1 MKFVKKDPKCATWID
16 INKPNKWELL
26 SLLIDTPV
34 GSAEEKRILSNLTA
48 AERAGI
54 KILAAHT
61 QPMDRERMGQVLK
74 RAGDGRLRHLQQS
87 QLDRMKQVH
96 HRCVVLCGLVGFLF
110 TMGPASFENWLVWSL
125 EVDGMKEAYW
135 VCKPHS
141 VPDVNGTSYVSAWD
155 EDAAITT
162 HPELFICSTSESSS
176 GINVWNESDCVYPPG
191 YVSVATIGF

>member
-74 RAGDGRLRHLQQS
+74 RAGDGRLRKTHDHCWHLGCILPRVRNNRANRPPAAVAARPHEAGRS
-87 QLDRMKQVH
+87 NYVVIHLYN
-96 HRCVVLCGLVGFLF
+96 CV
-110 TMGPASFENWLVWSL
+110 
-125 EVDGMKEAYW
+125 
-135 VCKPHS
+135 
-141 VPDVNGTSYVSAWD
+141 
-155 EDAAITT
+155 AI
-162 HPELFICSTSESSS
+162 HL
-176 GINVWNESDCVYPPG
+176 
-191 YVSVATIGF
+191 

>member
-1 MKFVKKDPKCATWID
+1 
-16 INKPNKWELL
+16 
-26 SLLIDTPV
+26 
-34 GSAEEKRILSNLTA
+34 
-48 AERAGI
+48 
-54 KILAAHT
+54 
-61 QPMDRERMGQVLK
+61 
-74 RAGDGRLRHLQQS
+74 
-87 QLDRMKQVH
+87 MKQVH

-191 YVSVATIGF
+191 YVSVATIGLICACCRGSDATAAANRTATARGMQAGTTCQTR

>member
-74 RAGDGRLRHLQQS
+74 RAGDGRLRKTHDRCWDLGCILPQSAQQS
-87 QLDRMKQVH
+87 CEQA
-96 HRCVVLCGLVGFLF
+96 
-110 TMGPASFENWLVWSL
+110 T
-125 EVDGMKEAYW
+125 
-135 VCKPHS
+135 
-141 VPDVNGTSYVSAWD
+141 
-155 EDAAITT
+155 
-162 HPELFICSTSESSS
+162 CSSRSST
-176 GINVWNESDCVYPPG
+176 
-191 YVSVATIGF
+191 A

>member
-74 RAGDGRLRHLQQS
+74 RAGDGRLRKTHDHCWDLGCILPRECATIVRTGHLQQS
-87 QLDRMKQVH
+87 QLDRMKQV
-96 HRCVVLCGLVGFLF
+96 GL
-110 TMGPASFENWLVWSL
+110 
-125 EVDGMKEAYW
+125 
-135 VCKPHS
+135 
-141 VPDVNGTSYVSAWD
+141 
-155 EDAAITT
+155 TT
-162 HPELFICSTSESSS
+162 L
-176 GINVWNESDCVYPPG
+176 
-191 YVSVATIGF
+191 

>member
-74 RAGDGRLRHLQQS
+74 RAGDGRLRKTHDHCWHLGCILPRECATIVRTGHLQQS
-87 QLDRMKQVH
+87 QLDRMKQV
-96 HRCVVLCGLVGFLF
+96 GL
-110 TMGPASFENWLVWSL
+110 
-125 EVDGMKEAYW
+125 
-135 VCKPHS
+135 
-141 VPDVNGTSYVSAWD
+141 
-155 EDAAITT
+155 TT
-162 HPELFICSTSESSS
+162 L
-176 GINVWNESDCVYPPG
+176 
-191 YVSVATIGF
+191 